1 MGECVP
7 LFDADRRSLRAELRV
22 LLGAARSR
30 LANAA
35 PNSPDPV
42 SPADAALAL
51 LGVREA
57 LAVAGR
63 LEALEPPSGA
73 DVVAAVMA
81 ERVRREGVV
90 AADTLD
96 RLRAASG
103 LLARVSEMLSWRAAL
118 EGRGIGVGAA
128 LDEARRMLDETMRE
142 LEGERR

>member
-22 LLGAARSR
+22 LLEAARSR

-35 PNSPDPV
+35 PHSSDPV
-42 SPADAALAL
+42 APSDAALAL

-63 LEALEPPSGA
+63 LEALEPPAGA

-81 ERVRREGVV
+81 ERVRREGAV
-90 AADTLD
+90 AADALE
-96 RLRAASG
+96 RLREASG
-103 LLARVSEMLSWRAAL
+103 LLARVSELLWWRAAL
-118 EGRGIGVGAA
+118 EGRGVGVGAA
-128 LDEARRMLDETMRE
+128 LDEARGLLDAAMRE